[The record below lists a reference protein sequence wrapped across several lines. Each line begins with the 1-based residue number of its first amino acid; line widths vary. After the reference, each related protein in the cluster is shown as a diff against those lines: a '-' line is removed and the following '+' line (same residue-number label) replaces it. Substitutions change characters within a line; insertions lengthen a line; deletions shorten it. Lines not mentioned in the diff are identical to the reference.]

1 MDLKNIFKNSD
12 NNIDTQLSEILRYM
26 GCKDSSDN
34 SMRTLSENAKN
45 EVKSVLK
52 SSAVWRYV
60 KIENITENTVDFG
73 FVTFSSKDLAS
84 HLKNCSYAV
93 FMVATIGNG
102 IDMLIKKHSVSSM
115 SYALCVNSAGASYIE
130 SYCDYLCDIIGDE
143 EKDYFLTSRFSPGYE
158 DLDLKC
164 QKEIFSYLD
173 APKNTGV
180 YLNESFMMMPSKSVC
195 AIIGLSAKSEKLQ
208 SKQEKCNNKC
218 LSCKNYGCNF
228 RKGTKEN
235 ENNG

>member
-1 MDLKNIFKNSD
+1 MLFFS
-12 NNIDTQLSEILRYM
+12 
-26 GCKDSSDN
+26 
-34 SMRTLSENAKN
+34 
-45 EVKSVLK
+45 
-52 SSAVWRYV
+52 
-60 KIENITENTVDFG
+60 
-73 FVTFSSKDLAS
+73 FSSKALAN
-84 HLKNCSYAV
+84 HLKDCSHAV

-102 IDMLIKKHSVSSM
+102 IDMLVKKHSISSM

-130 SYCDYLCDIIGDE
+130 SYCDYLCDVVE
-143 EKDYFLTSRFSPGYE
+143 KQAKDYFLTSRFSPGYE

-173 APKNTGV
+173 VSKNTGV

-208 SKQEKCNNKC
+208 NKQTKCDNKC
-218 LSCKNYGCNF
+218 LLCDNYSCNF
-228 RKGTKEN
+228 RKGKKDN

>member
-26 GCKDSSDN
+26 GCKDSNDN
-34 SMRTLSENAKN
+34 SMIKLAENAKR
-45 EVKSVLK
+45 EVKRALK
-52 SSAVWRYV
+52 NSAVWRYV
-60 KIENITENTVDFG
+60 KIENITENAVDFG
-73 FVTFSSKDLAS
+73 FFTFSSKALAK
-84 HLKNCSYAV
+84 HLKNSSYVV

-102 IDMLIKKHSVSSM
+102 IDMLVKKHSVSSM

-130 SYCDYLCDIIGDE
+130 SYCDYLCDIIGE
-143 EKDYFLTSRFSPGYE
+143 QAKDYFLTSRFSPGYE

-180 YLNESFMMMPSKSVC
+180 YLNESYMMMPSKSVC
-195 AIIGLSAKSEKLQ
+195 AIIGLSKNPQ

-218 LSCKNYGCNF
+218 LSCKNYSCNF
-228 RKGTKEN
+228 RKGIKEN